1 MPDNYGMNEKKV
13 TALKNEIAMAK
24 ALNKEELSPIL
35 QENIQRYI
43 GNYIPAFGT
52 DWDIVLNEL
61 YPIIQAWLPSIFFR
75 NPRAF
80 LKPRNKTFIAKKR
93 DPVSGK
99 MVEIEVDSA
108 KSAKT
113 QEDILNYSIVEI
125 KYKKEVRKCL
135 LDGLLFPH
143 AVLWHGYKGDFG
155 MTEENSIFIK
165 DERVFVKRI
174 SPLRFI
180 KDPAVNMS
188 NIDEARWIGRTIDIP
203 LEDLIEDDKLEV
215 DKALI
220 KGFKGYGDKIGDLKT
235 GSGTTK
241 GGSSAGGNDKLAINA
256 ARRSMLEFADKVFQE
271 SRQARFVQVQEIYLR
286 PSKKEAREGK
296 RGWIVLLTDEQVKPL
311 RVNEWTIKAEGF
323 PAIILSFNEL
333 MDSPFALSDPETYK
347 DICDQKNT
355 VMNIQLRNAQENCR
369 NIIAL
374 AKGTTNEEEMSQ
386 VMRGDQSIIAFEGES
401 VKDKMQVAN
410 MGGGASSELYMLGP
424 VIDRQLQDKS
434 GISDLK
440 KGFLQSGEESA
451 TSVQLRA
458 AGGSARPAYR
468 QDIMADF
475 LKDSLHYLN
484 QLNKQFM
491 PYDEAVRIVGS
502 LDLEWSA
509 NPSKEE
515 LQADTDVEIDVI
527 SMLPEN
533 PEKEM
538 QELQTILALMVQAL
552 TVPEVKQKILEEGK
566 TFNISPIVE
575 QMLMRLK
582 LRDPEIFRNIKPEE
596 SQGYVSVSEV
606 RAAKENVTAA
616 LAGNPQI
623 PSPPA
628 PGQDHRAR
636 LEIYSTI
643 SQLINSL
650 GDTIAKKILDS
661 VIQAQMAIMQ
671 AEQEKES
678 KPGIMPKLGKA
689 GMVK

>member
-1 MPDNYGMNEKKV
+1 MPDYHGLTEKKI

-80 LKPRNKTFIAKKR
+80 LKPRNKTFISKKR

-99 MVEIEVDSA
+99 MVDIEIDSA

-125 KYKKEVRKCL
+125 KYKKEVRKAL
-135 LDGLLFPH
+135 LDALLFPH
-143 AVLWHGYKGDFG
+143 AILWHGYKGDFG
-155 MTEENSIFIK
+155 MTEENSVFIK

-174 SPLRFI
+174 SPLRFL

-188 NIDEARWIGRTIDIP
+188 NIDEARWVGRTIDIP
-203 LEDLIEDDKLEV
+203 LEDLVEDDKLDV

-220 KGFKGYGDKIGDLKT
+220 KGFKGYGDKIGDSKVGL
-235 GSGTTK
+235 GTTQ
-241 GGSSAGGNDKLAINA
+241 GGTSKGGNDNLPINA

-271 SRQARFVQVQEIYLR
+271 SKQARFVQVHEIYLR

-296 RGWIVLLTDEQVKPL
+296 KGWIVLLTDEQTKPL

-323 PAIILSFNEL
+323 PSIILSFNEL
-333 MDSPFALSDPETYK
+333 MDSPFGLSDPETYK

-355 VMNIQLRNAQENCR
+355 IMNIQLRNAQENCR
-369 NIIAL
+369 NIVAL
-374 AKGTTNEEEMSQ
+374 AKGGTNEEEMTQ
-386 VMRGDQSIIAFEGES
+386 VMRGDQSIIAFEGDTI
-401 VKDKMQVAN
+401 KDKMQVEN

-424 VIDRQLQDKS
+424 VIDKQLQDKS

-451 TSVQLRA
+451 TSVRLRN

-475 LKDSLHYLN
+475 LKESLHYLN

-527 SMLPEN
+527 SMLPED

-552 TVPEVKQKILEEGK
+552 TVPEVKMKIEQEGK

-596 SQGYVSVSEV
+596 SQGFVSVAEV

-616 LAGNPQI
+616 LSGNPQI

-661 VIQAQMAIMQ
+661 IIQAQMAIMQ
-671 AEQEKES
+671 AEMEKES

-689 GMVK
+689 GAVK